1 MATMPADLKECEE
14 LSDSAANAVFA
25 W

>member
-14 LSDSAANAVFA
+14 LSDSAANAVFV

>member
-1 MATMPADLKECEE
+1 MATMAADLKECEE